1 MLDSLKTKII
11 KNKVNRINIALDS
24 DALEHS
30 IKMAEYFMSLDKQV
44 HIVDLG
50 ESDPS
55 EMGHENFQ
63 DLLDESKPLTFGKLM
78 EYKFICK

>member
-11 KNKVNRINIALDS
+11 KNKVKRINIALDS

-30 IKMAEYFMSLDKQV
+30 IKMAEYFMKLDKEV
-44 HIVDLG
+44 HLIELG

-55 EMGHENFQ
+55 EMGYDKFQ
-63 DLLDESKPLTFGKLM
+63 DLINNSKPLTFRKLM